1 MTIGLASLFALALL
15 GPPAAEQTACSTAAP
30 SASGSASVDTTPRG
44 RKRRGKASASASVPA
59 APPVG
64 VPGQPGECVDAT
76 LQEQL
81 LAKRRHRL
89 TKDRLFVKALRHELT
104 LMGGYYVGDI
114 FEGTFTFGGAYTFFM
129 SENFGAE
136 LSVTWSRLRSSVLNT
151 IESANNFALP
161 LGRNDVIRVFGS
173 LTWSPLYGK
182 LRLFAAS
189 IWRYDFYLL
198 AGPGVVVDPLSFGAA
213 GNFGIGFRVFLHQA
227 VALRFEVR
235 DYLYRQ
241 GLLSQKF
248 YVNDLAF
255 MAGVSVL
262 LPVRN

>member
-1 MTIGLASLFALALL
+1 MLAALVTFALM
-15 GPPAAEQTACSTAAP
+15 GPPEGACTTESAAVEAST
-30 SASGSASVDTTPRG
+30 DKRG
-44 RKRRGKASASASVPA
+44 RRKKNKAAAVPEG
-59 APPVG
+59 PPVG
-64 VPGQPGECVDAT
+64 IPGQPGECVDAT

-104 LMGGYYVGDI
+104 LMGGYYAADI

-151 IESANNFALP
+151 IENANNFDLP

-173 LTWSPLYGK
+173 LAWSPLYGK

-198 AGPGVVVDPLSFGAA
+198 AGPGVIVDPLSFGAA
-213 GNFGIGFRVFLHQA
+213 GNFGIGFRVFVHQA

-241 GLLSQKF
+241 GLLSEDY

-255 MAGVSVL
+255 TGGISVL

>member
-1 MTIGLASLFALALL
+1 MLALGLVVALFAPPSGGEAIAC
-15 GPPAAEQTACSTAAP
+15 GPAAPKPAP
-30 SASGSASVDTTPRG
+30 VT
-44 RKRRGKASASASVPA
+44 PA

-104 LMGGYYVGDI
+104 LMGGYYVSDL
-114 FEGTFTFGGAYTFFM
+114 FEGTFTLGGTYTFFM

-136 LSVTWSRLRSSVLNT
+136 LSVSWSRLRSSVLDT
-151 IESANNFALP
+151 IESANNFDLP
-161 LGRNDVIRVFGS
+161 LGRNDMVRVFGS

-213 GNFGIGFRVFLHQA
+213 GNFGIGFRVFVHQA
-227 VALRFEVR
+227 V
-235 DYLYRQ
+235 
-241 GLLSQKF
+241 
-248 YVNDLAF
+248 
-255 MAGVSVL
+255 
-262 LPVRN
+262 